1 MAREGQERRLA
12 WVFAVLRGGVKV
24 EPPVDTKGG
33 RPPPPPFPL
42 ACPDVGQREG
52 GERGL
57 QAVSSHLTSKNG
69 M

>member
-1 MAREGQERRLA
+1 MAREGQGRRLA
-12 WVFAVLRGGVKV
+12 WVFAVLRG

-33 RPPPPPFPL
+33 SPPPPPFPL

-57 QAVSSHLTSKNG
+57 QAVRSHLTSKNG